1 MWLAVVF
8 AGVFVLALGW
18 LFVVARF
25 VGRKR
30 VLQLLRADLERW
42 WSGPGR
48 IKSMRAIY
56 VAPFALFAIQFVWFD
71 SASIWATAA
80 LGFAYTATAL
90 YALRWWW
97 TRRRP
102 DVQV

>member
-1 MWLAVVF
+1 MWLA
-8 AGVFVLALGW
+8 AVFVGFLLLALGW

-42 WSGPGR
+42 WSGPDR

-56 VAPFALFAIQFVWFD
+56 VAPLVLFAIQFVSVD
-71 SASIWATAA
+71 SASIWVTAA
-80 LGFAYTATAL
+80 LGLAYTATAL
-90 YALRWWW
+90 FALRSWW

-102 DVQV
+102 DMQV